1 MLLARVTGQM
11 VSSVKLIG
19 FESEKLMIVE
29 PLDHKGLPDG
39 TEIVACDRA
48 GAGLGD
54 VVLLLQEGG
63 SCRMI
68 MGKTDVPAEALIVA
82 IVDVISVVE

>member
-1 MLLARVTGQM
+1 MLLARVTGQL
-11 VSSVKLIG
+11 VSSVKLEG

-29 PLDHKGLPDG
+29 PLDQKGLLDG

-54 VVLLLQEGG
+54 VVLLLQEGA
-63 SCRMI
+63 SCRLV
-68 MGKTDVPAEALIVA
+68 MGKTGVPAEALIVA
-82 IVDVISVVE
+82 IVDRISVVE